1 MACREGIEPPTYSL
15 EGCCSI
21 RLSYRQVSEARVLQP
36 GRGGEIR
43 TPDPLLPKQMRYQ
56 TALHPEKPE
65 IIAGAPHEPYLLGD
79 NPALT
84 NVGSVMT
91 TLHLTTI
98 YISALVAANL
108 LVAWLGPWFSPINA
122 FFLIGLDLSL
132 RDKLHDA
139 WQGRHLALK
148 VGGLVVAA
156 GAISFVLNPATGKI
170 AIASITAFIL
180 AMSADSLVYQ
190 LLRKRPWLQRSNG
203 SNIVGAGVD
212 SIIFPTIAFGGF
224 MLPIVLMQ
232 FAAKVGGGAIWS
244 VILNRPGLIKV
255 GMPRPSPRA

>member
-1 MACREGIEPPTYSL
+1 M
-15 EGCCSI
+15 
-21 RLSYRQVSEARVLQP
+21 SEARVLQP

-56 TALHPEKPE
+56 TALHPEKHE
-65 IIAGAPHEPYLLGD
+65 IITGAPHPPTYFGD
-79 NPALT
+79 NSAL
-84 NVGSVMT
+84 SCLAAPMT
-91 TLHLTTI
+91 TLHLTAL
-98 YISALVAANL
+98 YIAALVAANL
-108 LVAWLGPWFSPINA
+108 LVAWLGPWFSPVNA

-139 WQGRHLALK
+139 WQGKYLALK
-148 VGGLVVAA
+148 VGGLVAAA
-156 GAISFVLNPATGKI
+156 GVISFVLNPATGKI

-203 SNIVGAGVD
+203 SNLVGAGVD

-232 FAAKVGGGAIWS
+232 FAAKVGGGAVWS
-244 VILNRPGLIKV
+244 LILNRLALTKAGL
-255 GMPRPSPRA
+255 PRPSGSQ